1 MKYYAVAE
9 IEITDRSPAYV
20 KTVTR
25 MVERYG
31 GRYRA
36 RTSSVEK
43 IEGDRKP
50 PQIALIVEW
59 PSRDAAQ
66 AFYDCQEYRPYRQSR
81 LAGAKN
87 EFLLVAGEDMTK
99 TTQISD

>member
-59 PSRDAAQ
+59 HPETLPKLSTTARSTAPIGRVDSRERKMSS
-66 AFYDCQEYRPYRQSR
+66 CSW
-81 LAGAKN
+81 LA
-87 EFLLVAGEDMTK
+87 K
-99 TTQISD
+99 T